1 MRFNLS
7 DMKLDDLVDDL
18 CRFLISRAT
27 SPPFIFGISGGQGA
41 GKTTLCAAL
50 ARALANEGK
59 TALTLSLDDFYL
71 SKAARQHLA
80 QTVHPLCA
88 TRGVP
93 GTHDVALLTQVLNGL
108 AHVSPD
114 APLHLPRFSK
124 SHDDTLLHV
133 PDGPD
138 VPDAPD
144 VQVSACPDIVFLEG
158 WCVGGRA
165 SCVEPR
171 PQNSWEETHDP
182 QSVWKQWSQ
191 ASARAYQPI
200 WDMAHAT
207 LLLRQKNFE
216 AVVDSRWLQEQGNAR
231 ESGVWQFADRS
242 EVAAFCA
249 HYESWTLGIWDDLG
263 ARADFVFGRNA
274 DYEYFPLKAMNNS

>member
-1 MRFNLS
+1 
-7 DMKLDDLVDDL
+7 MKLDDLVDIL
-18 CRFLISRAT
+18 RRFLLARKK

-41 GKTTLCAAL
+41 GKTTLCIAL
-50 ARALANEGK
+50 ARVLADEGK
-59 TALTLSLDDFYL
+59 TALILSLDDFYL
-71 SKAARQHLA
+71 SKAERQHLA

-93 GTHDVALLTQVLNGL
+93 GTHDVERLAQVLKGL
-108 AHVSPD
+108 AYVSQG

-124 SHDDTLLHV
+124 SHDDTLPRDPNATCF
-133 PDGPD
+133 PDM
-138 VPDAPD
+138 
-144 VQVSACPDIVFLEG
+144 QVSACPDFVFLEG
-158 WCVGGRA
+158 WCVGSRA
-165 SCVEPR
+165 SCVKPS
-171 PQNSWEETHDP
+171 PQNSWEESHDP

-191 ASARAYQPI
+191 ASAQAYQPI

-207 LLLRQKNFE
+207 LLLQQKDFE
-216 AVVDSRWLQEQGNAR
+216 AVIDSRWRQEQGNAR
-231 ESGVWQFADRS
+231 ESGVWQFASRN

-249 HYESWTLGIWDDLG
+249 HYKSWTLGIWDDLG

>member
-1 MRFNLS
+1 
-7 DMKLDDLVDDL
+7 MKLDDLVDDL
-18 CRFLISRAT
+18 CHFLISRDTA
-27 SPPFIFGISGGQGA
+27 PPFIFGISGGQGA
-41 GKTTLCAAL
+41 GKSTLCAAL
-50 ARALANEGK
+50 VRALAAEGK

-71 SKAARQHLA
+71 SKAARSNLA

-93 GTHDVALLTQVLNGL
+93 GTHNVDLLARVLDGL
-108 AHVSPD
+108 PQVSPD
-114 APLHLPRFSK
+114 KPLHLPRFSK
-124 SHDDTLLHV
+124 SHDDIL
-133 PDGPD
+133 
-138 VPDAPD
+138 PDAAGTA
-144 VQVSACPDIVFLEG
+144 VSTCPDFILLEG

-165 SCVEPR
+165 DCIKPR

-182 QSVWKQWSQ
+182 QSVWKKWSQ
-191 ASARAYQPI
+191 ASARIYQPI
-200 WDMAHAT
+200 WDMAQAT
-207 LLLRQKNFE
+207 LLLRQKDFE
-216 AVVDSRWLQEQGNAR
+216 AVIDSRWQQEQTNAR
-231 ESGVWQFADRS
+231 DSGIWQFADRS

>member
-1 MRFNLS
+1 
-7 DMKLDDLVDDL
+7 MKLDDLVDDL
-18 CRFLISRAT
+18 CRFLMAHDT

-41 GKTTLCAAL
+41 GKSTLCAAL
-50 ARALANEGK
+50 AKTLETKGKNALI
-59 TALTLSLDDFYL
+59 LSLDDFYL
-71 SKAARQHLA
+71 SKATREHLA

-93 GTHDVALLTQVLNGL
+93 GTHNVDLLAQVLNSL
-108 AHVSPD
+108 AQASPEK
-114 APLHLPRFSK
+114 PLHLPRFSK
-124 SHDDTLLHV
+124 SHDDMLPEEQNTQMSV
-133 PDGPD
+133 
-138 VPDAPD
+138 
-144 VQVSACPDIVFLEG
+144 CPDFVFLEG

-165 SCVEPR
+165 ACIEAR

-182 QSVWKQWSQ
+182 QSIWKQWSQ

-200 WDMAHAT
+200 WDMARAT
-207 LLLRQKNFE
+207 LLLRQKDFE
-216 AVVDSRWLQEQGNAR
+216 AVIDSRWQQEQGNAR

-249 HYESWTLGIWDDLG
+249 HYKSWTLGIWDDLG
-263 ARADFVFGRNA
+263 ERADFVFGRNA